1 MIPDLVWMY
10 CYYKNLIN
18 SSEPYDFWNYKIKY
32 PHTDQ
37 VSCGNHDAASCASC
51 PQGNGAEWCN
61 GECDWLNAECV
72 SKTDKALELIDD
84 NLVFSANE
92 KKDTQFWYFHLVN
105 PGDEYG
111 LILGKNSQKAF
122 DIFTS
127 TCENDI
133 CKVGTY
139 NVHNGDNQL
148 WKKVGDDLI
157 SKWNDAKFVVS
168 ENFSASVYTR
178 QEQIDG
184 GDIFIDETSTPIFN
198 PLFEGT
204 FNNWKIFSL
213 TINFYSTAKK

>member
-1 MIPDLVWMY
+1 M
-10 CYYKNLIN
+10 
-18 SSEPYDFWNYKIKY
+18 
-32 PHTDQ
+32 
-37 VSCGNHDAASCASC
+37 
-51 PQGNGAEWCN
+51 
-61 GECDWLNAECV
+61 
-72 SKTDKALELIDD
+72 
-84 NLVFSANE
+84 
-92 KKDTQFWYFHLVN
+92 N

-168 ENFSASVYTR
+168 EKFSASVYTG

-184 GDIFIDETSTPIFN
+184 GDIFIDETTTPIFN
-198 PLFEGT
+198 PPFEGT
-204 FNNWKIFSL
+204 FNN
-213 TINFYSTAKK
+213 